1 MEMRDQII
9 SEIRRI
15 ASENGGKPPGVKAFA
30 TKTGITEWKWR
41 GVFWTRWENALA
53 DAGLPPNALQGR
65 LDSDAMLLKVAELC
79 RRLGRLPTRAE
90 IKLRRKSDPTFPSHG
105 AVANHFPTNAD
116 FVLAL
121 RKLAATEGY
130 GDLLPMLPAEA
141 KPQEPRQS
149 RANEGSVYL
158 LKSGNHY
165 KIGRS
170 DDLERRVK
178 EVRIAL
184 PDSVTLVHTIQT
196 DDPPGIEAYWHR
208 RFADRRANGEWF
220 RLTGDDVR
228 AFRRR
233 KFQ

>member
-1 MEMRDQII
+1 
-9 SEIRRI
+9 
-15 ASENGGKPPGVKAFA
+15 
-30 TKTGITEWKWR
+30 
-41 GVFWTRWENALA
+41 
-53 DAGLPPNALQGR
+53 
-65 LDSDAMLLKVAELC
+65 MLLKVAELC

-184 PDSVTLVHTIQT
+184 PEFRDPRSHDTNRRPTRHRGVLASPFRGSSRERGMVPPDWRRCASVQAAKIPIAVKHIEARPSNVSGALRVGCPGISRRVRSRKADHRVLVHVNC
-196 DDPPGIEAYWHR
+196 WHDSR
-208 RFADRRANGEWF
+208 IRSEMEILRANS
-220 RLTGDDVR
+220 
-228 AFRRR
+228 
-233 KFQ
+233 